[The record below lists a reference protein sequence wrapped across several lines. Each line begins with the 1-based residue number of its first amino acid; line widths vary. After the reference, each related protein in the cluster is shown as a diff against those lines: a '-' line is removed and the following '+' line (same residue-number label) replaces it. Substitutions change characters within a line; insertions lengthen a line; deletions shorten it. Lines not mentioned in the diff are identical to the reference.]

1 MDEKGDI
8 LNCKIAEYTKAVIDG
23 RPHFH
28 ISLVI
33 DVSPFCDCH
42 SENDAPIVPDIGMF
56 ASFDPVALD
65 AACADAV
72 LHAPVMAGSLL
83 DEVEHTHGDHFTD
96 VSPNTDWRRQI
107 THGEKIGI
115 GSSHYELIEIK

>member
-1 MDEKGDI
+1 
-8 LNCKIAEYTKAVIDG
+8 
-23 RPHFH
+23 
-28 ISLVI
+28 
-33 DVSPFCDCH
+33 
-42 SENDAPIVPDIGMF
+42 MF

-107 THGEKIGI
+107 THGKKIGI
-115 GSSHYELIEIK
+115 GSSHYELIEVK